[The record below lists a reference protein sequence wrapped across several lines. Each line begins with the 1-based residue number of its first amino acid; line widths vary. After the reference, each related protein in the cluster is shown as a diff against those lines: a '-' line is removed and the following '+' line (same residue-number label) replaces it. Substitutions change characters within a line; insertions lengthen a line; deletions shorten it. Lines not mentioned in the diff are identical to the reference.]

1 MRLELLP
8 KREARGL
15 SLPGAQVTSDVYY
28 EHDGYSVVDLIE
40 MHGESFVS

>member
-1 MRLELLP
+1 MIRAELP
-8 KREARGL
+8 RNEARRL
-15 SLPGAQVTSDVYY
+15 SLPGSQVTSDVY